1 MLEYILLGLLR
12 EQPMS
17 GYDLKKTI
25 DYTINFFYSASFGS
39 LYPALKRLENKNYVD
54 VRNVEGSSKNKKIYS
69 LKEEGHAAFINWLE
83 QPIKSNKNEGLLK
96 VFFLDAL
103 SKDKQTTLL
112 QEFKIN
118 LKNEKSAIINVE
130 QVVLKELTQIPNPE
144 DFYYRLSVLQYG
156 IHFFDMQTNW
166 LEHIMMKKEWS

>member
-12 EQPMS
+12 EQSMS

-25 DYTINFFYSASFGS
+25 DYTIKFFYSASFGS

-69 LKEEGHAAFINWLE
+69 LTEEGHAAFINWLE
-83 QPIKSNKNEGLLK
+83 QPIKSNRSEGLLK
-96 VFFLDAL
+96 IFFLDAL

-112 QEFKIN
+112 QEFELN
-118 LKNEKSAIINVE
+118 LKTEKMAIVNVE
-130 QVVLKELTQIPNPE
+130 QVVLKELSQIPNPE

-156 IHFFDMQTNW
+156 IRFFDMQTKW
-166 LEHIMMKKEWS
+166 LEHIMEKND

>member
-39 LYPALKRLENKNYVD
+39 LYPALKRLEDKNFVD

-69 LKEEGHAAFINWLE
+69 LKGEGNAAFINWLE

-103 SKDKQTTLL
+103 PKDKQTTFL
-112 QEFKIN
+112 QEFELDMK
-118 LKNEKSAIINVE
+118 KDKMAISNVE
-130 QVVLKELTQIPNPE
+130 RIVSKELTQIPNPE
-144 DFYYRLSVLQYG
+144 DFYFRLSVLQYG
-156 IHFFDMQTNW
+156 IQFFNMQVKW
-166 LEHIMMKKEWS
+166 LEHIMEKREWE